1 MQKAM
6 TKHLALLALTLVA
19 LSAAL
24 PPAEPWQPFEEA
36 LATAQVDDKKVLVF
50 VEAPWCGWCRKLEK
64 TVFDDAETM
73 KALAAHFTFARLDL
87 DDNEQTHRFKGYRLT
102 AMELAHHL
110 GAETT
115 PTTIFLHPNGEVLT
129 TLATYVEPVEYLK
142 ILRFIGTD
150 AYLTQSFE
158 EFNRP

>member
-1 MQKAM
+1 M
-6 TKHLALLALTLVA
+6 TKHLALLALTLVM
-19 LSAAL
+19 LLAAS
-24 PPAEPWQPFEEA
+24 PSAEPWQPFEEA
-36 LATAQVDDKKVLVF
+36 LATAQADDKKVLVF

-73 KALAAHFTFARLDL
+73 ATLAAHFTFARLNL

-102 AMELAHHL
+102 SMALAHHL

-115 PTTIFLHPNGEVLT
+115 PTTIFLAPDGEVLT
-129 TLATYVEPVEYLK
+129 TLATYVEPGEYVK
-142 ILRFIGTD
+142 ILRYIGTD
-150 AYLTQSFE
+150 AYLSQSFE